1 VPSNVRITWDQAA
14 IRLDCTSESTAVG
27 RAMSTMADHLVNE
40 MKRRCPV
47 SPRGRSASGGGR
59 WPARKSGTL
68 RNSIRKVKG
77 ASMDQVWLVGPAEQL
92 PDGTFLGELIERGTP
107 PHDINS
113 TGPWPLRN
121 PDTGQVFGP
130 HVRHPGT
137 SAQPFIAPAA
147 QAMSGYRIDIRK

>member
-1 VPSNVRITWDQAA
+1 VADIRITWDQTA
-14 IRLDCTSESTAVG
+14 IRLDCTSESSPIG
-27 RAMSTMADHLVNE
+27 RAMSTIADRLVNE
-40 MKRRCPV
+40 MKARCPV
-47 SPRGRSASGGGR
+47 SPRGRSSSAQGR
-59 WPARKSGTL
+59 WPARKSGQL

-77 ASMDQVWLVGPAEQL
+77 ASMDQVWLVGPTDTLE
-92 PDGTFLGELIERGTP
+92 DGTFLGELIEKGTP

-113 TGPWPLRN
+113 RGPWPLRN

-147 QAMSGYRIDIRK
+147 RAMQGYRVDIRK